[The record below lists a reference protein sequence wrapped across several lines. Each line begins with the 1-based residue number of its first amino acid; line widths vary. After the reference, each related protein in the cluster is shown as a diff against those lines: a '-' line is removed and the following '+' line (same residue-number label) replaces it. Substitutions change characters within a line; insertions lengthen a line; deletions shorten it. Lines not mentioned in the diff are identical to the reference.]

1 MTREEAIKWL
11 KYVRDDSN
19 MSFNDDSD
27 DTLHIRIKA
36 YTDIKHA
43 LTLAISALM
52 REQQFMY
59 NASQGTTT
67 ILKIGNRHFEV
78 RERMI

>member
-1 MTREEAIKWL
+1 MTREEAIRRFK
-11 KYVRDDSN
+11 N
-19 MSFNDDSD
+19 MKKILSVPNSD
-27 DTLHIRIKA
+27 AQRTIE
-36 YTDIKHA
+36 
-43 LTLAISALM
+43 AIDMAIYALM

-78 RERMI
+78 RELMIFRGESKGGDDE

>member
-1 MTREEAIKWL
+1 MTREEAIEILTDMK
-11 KYVRDDSN
+11 R
-19 MSFNDDSD
+19 
-27 DTLHIRIKA
+27 IRSPKISEA
-36 YTDIKHA
+36 CDM
-43 LTLAISALM
+43 AISALK

>member
-1 MTREEAIKWL
+1 MKREEAIQVL
-11 KYVRDDSN
+11 K
-19 MSFNDDSD
+19 
-27 DTLHIRIKA
+27 T
-36 YTDIKHA
+36 A
-43 LTLAISALM
+43 LTSPFIYGEYANAIDMAISALM